1 MQKYFKIVTKII
13 LNVIFT
19 LLLIF
24 STAFFALQTKYVQN
38 LVGKQVIKILS
49 YYFETNI
56 KVDKVTYPFFNKINL
71 KNFCIYDLR
80 GDTLI
85 FAEKITTNFK
95 YNFKEKKI
103 IVTKLVFSNSFI
115 NFVIDTSNNLN
126 LGYFIKKLSS
136 KKENSNNNHRLSLNL
151 NDLKILNSRFYL
163 TDFNNNLLKE
173 DSTINFSKLKLE
185 KLNIDIDKFKEDDSV
200 CFTINKLS
208 FKEISGFE
216 VDNLSCKFKIYKK
229 FLKFDNI
236 EILTKNSSI
245 NANHVYILFNN
256 FKDFKSD
263 KIFEN
268 VNFLVKI
275 NSGQLSF
282 NDLSYFV
289 KLFKGSKQKV
299 EIKGNFSGP
308 LGRFKGRDIFLSAG
322 KHTKIELNFNID
334 GLPNIEE
341 MYAFIDIRKL
351 ITNFNDVLLFDI
363 PGKKFN
369 KVPDFLREA
378 GNINFKGQ
386 FTGFYNDFVAYGVLK
401 SNFGT
406 IKTDMLLKP
415 KNKDE
420 IFFNGLLK
428 TENYDI
434 GKLLKNKELGKFTF
448 ELNTSGISKH
458 FKAINATLDGII
470 KYVEYKNYQYNNINV
485 SGSIKNK
492 VFSGKID
499 VKDKNIDFKLEGIFN
514 FSKNAINYDIVADVA
529 YLNLYNLNI
538 DKKEREQTVSFKFKS
553 LLEGNSI
560 NTINGY
566 LEIYDFK
573 AKKPDN
579 LLIIDDIKLKIY
591 NTDNSNSIIL
601 ISDFLNANLEGK
613 YKLNEIRKNIY
624 QFLNFYSPALFSQKY
639 KKDELNLDKCFFNI
653 NLDIF
658 DLQSI
663 IDYFNKDIFISS
675 GIKVNGHFSNILD
688 SVNVYFTIPSFAS
701 GNKFIK
707 NIDFKLFNEKDT
719 LKYNAHI
726 DNLLISKEVGLE
738 NLSFSG
744 DIFNDTLIAL
754 IQWNNQN
761 KNFSRGYIPFI
772 ANFLKDTQIYD
783 NKVMISLN
791 FMNSYLIVKDNLWNI
806 SPSNFVFGKN
816 YLSISNLFISNK
828 NQFLKAYGTIGNEL
842 SNNIVEVDIKNFN
855 IKNIWDFISYTK
867 GIDGIVT
874 GNFKFTG
881 TISKPILNAEINIDS
896 LTYQEEKLGKV
907 NIISTWNNENKELS
921 INSYLERGNLKTFII
936 EGKLYPEK
944 DNKIDLELYL
954 DKLRLETF
962 LPNNNIFYN
971 TKGFLN
977 GNLQITGNL
986 KKPIINGDL
995 YCQRVIFEFMPLKTK
1010 YTFTDNV
1017 KISNNVL
1024 KFDNL
1029 VLLDKDGNTGRLNG
1043 YIDINNFSNL
1053 IMSLNFNIRNF
1064 HVLNTS
1070 FQDNS
1075 SFFGEVYATGIVN
1088 IQGTQKNI
1096 NIDIKAKTET
1106 NSKFYIYLEDK
1117 ENLSSYDFVYFI
1129 HGNEKENSEISLED
1143 KFRNLKGGLDINID
1157 AEITPEAEI
1166 QIIFNPLTGDIIKG
1180 RGNGN
1185 LNIQFHKE
1193 KFNIYGL
1200 YNIESGEYSFNLMN
1214 VINRKFVL
1222 REGSTIFFNGRPLDA
1237 NLNIIAYYRT
1247 KASLGELF
1255 GNIEEVQQKTTVDC
1269 QIIMSGK
1276 LSQPNIK
1283 YDIYLP
1289 NVEESTRDNVK
1300 SKINTSEELLKQFT
1314 SLLVL
1319 NRFVPSMTSTTD
1331 NTSNT
1336 FTSYAY
1342 TAGIN
1347 PGDLITSQL
1356 SNWLSQL
1363 NEDLNVGV
1371 NLRSNKQLKTEEIE
1385 LMLSTQLLNDRL
1397 LIQGNVDVPTNAAAR
1412 ASNRLVGDVEIEYKI
1427 NKTGKL
1433 RAKAFNRSN
1442 EDQLNILSPY
1452 TQGIGIV
1459 YREEFDSPIE
1469 LFKRIFKSK
1478 KDKNKN

>member
-13 LNVIFT
+13 LNIIFT

-24 STAFFALQTKYVQN
+24 STAFFALQTKYVQD

-71 KNFCIYDLR
+71 KNLCIYDIK
-80 GDTLI
+80 GDTLL
-85 FAEKITTNFK
+85 FSEKITTNFK

-103 IVTKLVFSNSFI
+103 LISKLFFNKSFI
-115 NFVIDTSNNLN
+115 NFVIDSSNNLN
-126 LGYFIKKLSS
+126 LEYFIKKLSTN
-136 KKENSNNNHRLSLNL
+136 KNVNDSNKVVFNL
-151 NDLKILNSRFYL
+151 KDVKISNSRFYL
-163 TDFNNNLLKE
+163 TDLIKNPSRE
-173 DSTINFSKLKLE
+173 DSIINFSRLRLE
-185 KLNIDIDKFKEDDSV
+185 DLNLDIKDFEIEDSISFV
-200 CFTINKLS
+200 INKLD
-208 FKEISGFE
+208 FKEINGFRIY
-216 VDNLSCKFKIYKK
+216 DLSCKFKVYEK
-229 FLKFDNI
+229 FLKFDDVEIVTEHSNI
-236 EILTKNSSI
+236 K
-245 NANHVYILFNN
+245 ANYIYLLFNN

-268 VNFLVKI
+268 VYFSGKI
-275 NSGQLSF
+275 NSGELSF

-289 KLFKGSKQKV
+289 KLFKNSKQKV
-299 EIKGNFSGP
+299 GIKGNFSGP
-308 LGRFKGRDIFLSAG
+308 LSRFKGRDFLLSLG
-322 KHTKIELNFNID
+322 RFTKIELSFTLD
-334 GLPNIEE
+334 GLPEFEE
-341 MYAFIDIRKL
+341 MYAFIDVKKL
-351 ITNFNDVLLFDI
+351 ITNFNDIVSFDLPGTKVNKI
-363 PGKKFN
+363 PE
-369 KVPDFLREA
+369 FLREA

-401 SNFGT
+401 SNFGI

-448 ELNTSGISKH
+448 ELNTNGISKN
-458 FKAINATLDGII
+458 FKAIDATLDGNV
-470 KYVEYKNYQYNNINV
+470 KYVEYKNYQYNNIIV
-485 SGSIKNK
+485 SGSVKNK
-492 VFSGKID
+492 IFSGKIE
-499 VKDKNIDFKLEGIFN
+499 VKDKNIDFKLQGIFDFN
-514 FSKNAINYDIVADVA
+514 KNAINYDINADIA
-529 YLNLYNLNI
+529 YMNLYNLNI
-538 DKKEREQTVSFKFKS
+538 DKKEKDQIVSFKFKS
-553 LLEGNSI
+553 FLEGNSI

-566 LEIYDFK
+566 LEIFDFK
-573 AKKPDN
+573 AKKPEN

-591 NTDNSNSIIL
+591 NTNNSNSITL
-601 ISDFLNANLEGK
+601 LSDFLNVNLEGK
-613 YKLNEIRKNIY
+613 YKLSDIGRNIL
-624 QFLNFYSPALFSQKY
+624 QFLTIYFPALIPEKY
-639 KKDELNLDKCFFNI
+639 KKEELSIDKCFFNI
-653 NLDIF
+653 NFDIF

-675 GIKVNGHFSNILD
+675 GIKGYGYFSNYTD
-688 SVNVYFTIPSFAS
+688 SISIYFSIPSFAS

-707 NIDFKLFNEKDT
+707 NIDLKLYNDKDT
-719 LKYNAHI
+719 LKYSTNI
-726 DNLLISKEVGLE
+726 DNIIVSKDIGIE

-744 DIFNDTLIAL
+744 NIFNDTLIAL
-754 IQWNNQN
+754 IQWNDQN
-761 KNFSRGYIPFI
+761 NNFSRGYIPLI
-772 ANFLKDTQIYD
+772 AVLLNNSQIND
-783 NKVMISLN
+783 NKLMIGLN
-791 FMNSYLIVKDNLWNI
+791 FMNSYIVVKDKLWNI
-806 SPSNFVFGKN
+806 SPSNIVFGRN
-816 YLSISNLFISNK
+816 FLSISNLLISNES
-828 NQFLKAYGTIGNEL
+828 QFLKAYGKIGNEL
-842 SNNIVEVDIKNFN
+842 SNNIIEIDIKDFN
-855 IKNIWDFISYTK
+855 IKNAWEFISFIK

-881 TISKPILNAEINIDS
+881 SISKPILNAEIIVDS
-896 LTYQEEKLGKV
+896 LSYKEEKLGKL
-907 NIISTWNNENKELS
+907 NINSTWNNEEKELS
-921 INSYLERGNLKTFII
+921 IESYLERGNLKTFII
-936 EGKLYPEK
+936 EGKVLPEK
-944 DNKIDLELYL
+944 DNKIDLNVYL

-962 LPNNNIFYN
+962 LPGNNIFHN

-977 GNLQITGNL
+977 GKLHVTGNL

-995 YCQRVIFEFMPLKTK
+995 YCQRVIFEFMPLRTK
-1010 YTFTDNV
+1010 YTFTDNLKV
-1017 KISNNVL
+1017 NSNVL

-1043 YIDINNFSNL
+1043 FIDFNNYSNL
-1053 IMSLNFNIRNF
+1053 IMSLNFNIKSF
-1064 HVLNTS
+1064 HVLNTT

-1075 SFFGEVYATGIVN
+1075 NFFGEVYATGVAN
-1088 IQGTQKNI
+1088 VQGTQKNI

-1129 HGNEKENSEISLED
+1129 HDNNKGDSEASFED
-1143 KFRNLKGGLDINID
+1143 KFRSLKSGFDINID
-1157 AEITPEAEI
+1157 ADITPEAEI
-1166 QIIFNPLTGDIIKG
+1166 QIIFNPLTGDVIKG

-1200 YNIESGEYSFNLMN
+1200 YNIESGDYSFNLMN

-1222 REGSTIFFNGRPLDA
+1222 KEGSTIFFNGNPLDA

-1247 KASLGELF
+1247 KASLGDLF
-1255 GNIEEVQQKTTVDC
+1255 GNVEEVQQKTTVDC
-1269 QIIMSGK
+1269 QIIMAGK

-1319 NRFVPSMTSTTD
+1319 NRFVPSMVSTTD

-1371 NLRSNKQLKTEEIE
+1371 NLRSNKQLRTEEIE

-1469 LFKRIFKSK
+1469 LFKRIFRSR
-1478 KDKNKN
+1478 KDKNNN